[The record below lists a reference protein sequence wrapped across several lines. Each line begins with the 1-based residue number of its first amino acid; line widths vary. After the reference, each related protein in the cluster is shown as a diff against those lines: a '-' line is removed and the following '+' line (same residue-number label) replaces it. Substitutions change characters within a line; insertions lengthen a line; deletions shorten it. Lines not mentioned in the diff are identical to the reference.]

1 MEGPPKKKKKSC
13 CWLSPAPCSR
23 CLGSLSNFRA
33 SRPSARPSVLV
44 VGLFNPRL
52 HALLL
57 LVPVTAEAD
66 FHDAFRSVCFCE
78 FLRSK
83 SDNLLPEEARPRLS
97 RSLNTRTSSLYLS
110 LSEHTHT
117 LRLSLSLLPLSVEGR
132 MFRMAT
138 LAWEFGRRRG
148 CVYVCVKRKCRGWGW
163 ISACKGEDAPCSSV
177 RHPQPPL
184 KQNNKQSVNSQA
196 ADRGVGLVN
205 RSHTFNGQ
213 PRSCAVIGSVTPAP
227 VRKRG

>member
-117 LRLSLSLLPLSVEGR
+117 LRLSLSLSSPSPLRAGCSVWRRWPGS
-132 MFRMAT
+132 
-138 LAWEFGRRRG
+138 LAGG
-148 CVYVCVKRKCRGWGW
+148 GGVYMC
-163 ISACKGEDAPCSSV
+163 ALKGSV
-177 RHPQPPL
+177 
-184 KQNNKQSVNSQA
+184 
-196 ADRGVGLVN
+196 GVGGGSPRARARMPPAARLGT
-205 RSHTFNGQ
+205 RSPPKTKQ
-213 PRSCAVIGSVTPAP
+213 
-227 VRKRG
+227 

>member
-1 MEGPPKKKKKSC
+1 MVGVRGHSLPVPPPMLLPLPVWEGWGVLGGGGTPKKEKKSC

-177 RHPQPPL
+177 RHPQPP
-184 KQNNKQSVNSQA
+184 
-196 ADRGVGLVN
+196 
-205 RSHTFNGQ
+205 
-213 PRSCAVIGSVTPAP
+213 
-227 VRKRG
+227 

>member
-1 MEGPPKKKKKSC
+1 MPSDLSVSASFCARNLIIYYQKKPD
-13 CWLSPAPCSR
+13 LV
-23 CLGSLSNFRA
+23 SL
-33 SRPSARPSVLV
+33 
-44 VGLFNPRL
+44 
-52 HALLL
+52 ALLI
-57 LVPVTAEAD
+57 
-66 FHDAFRSVCFCE
+66 H
-78 FLRSK
+78 
-83 SDNLLPEEARPRLS
+83 ARALS
-97 RSLNTRTSSLYLS
+97 TSLSLNT
-110 LSEHTHT
+110 HT
-117 LRLSLSLLPLSVEGR
+117 LSGSLSLLPLSVEGR

>member
-1 MEGPPKKKKKSC
+1 M
-13 CWLSPAPCSR
+13 LSPAPRFR

-33 SRPSARPSVLV
+33 RRPSARPSVLV

-66 FHDAFRSVCFCE
+66 FHEASRSVCFCE

-97 RSLNTRTSSLYLS
+97 RSLNTSTSSLYLS

-117 LRLSLSLLPLSVEGR
+117 LRLSLSLLPLSVEGS

-148 CVYVCVKRKCRGWGW
+148 VYMCVLKGSVGVGGW
-163 ISACKGEDAPCSSV
+163 ISACKDAPCSSV
-177 RHPQPPL
+177 RHPQPP
-184 KQNNKQSVNSQA
+184 
-196 ADRGVGLVN
+196 
-205 RSHTFNGQ
+205 
-213 PRSCAVIGSVTPAP
+213 P
-227 VRKRG
+227 